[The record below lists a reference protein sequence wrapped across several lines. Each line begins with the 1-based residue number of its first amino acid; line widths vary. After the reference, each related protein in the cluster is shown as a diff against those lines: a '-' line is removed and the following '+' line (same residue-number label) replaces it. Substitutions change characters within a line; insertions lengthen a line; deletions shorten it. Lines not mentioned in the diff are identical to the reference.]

1 MAACKPV
8 TFQNITRERFQA
20 VRARIRAQADVS
32 VMGDM
37 GTASGNG
44 FTATWTYNEA
54 DQTLSIQCTEKPWFI
69 SEGLVADKIRALVT
83 TL

>member
-1 MAACKPV
+1 MAACKPI
-8 TFQNITRERFQA
+8 TFQNIPRERFQA
-20 VRARIRAQADVS
+20 IRARIRAQADVS
-32 VMGDM
+32 VMGDT

-44 FTATWTYNEA
+44 FTATWTYDEA
-54 DQTLSIQCTEKPWFI
+54 AQTLSIQCTDKPFFI